1 MEKLRVFRFVL
12 TLFVLVILAGMA
24 LSQTSQAP
32 AKFRHARAFEEAGD
46 FERAAVL
53 YEELLAEDSL
63 NLVYFQGLQRVLL
76 LLKRYDEAIRLV
88 QRRLSVTPED
98 LNLQA
103 SLGSL
108 FYKSGREP
116 EADAAWEE
124 ALRRGPTNPQR
135 YRIIANVMME
145 NRLLEKA
152 AETYRRG
159 RIGCNDTNLF
169 TIELAQLLAVSM
181 DYDGASEEY
190 VRWLRLNPAQLRF
203 VQGRMGSF
211 TWKED
216 GRAAATA
223 AVRSALREREDAR
236 LYELLGWLYLEGKA
250 FDEAFDVYRHIDRMS
265 QSQGMALFSFA
276 GMAHQEG
283 AYAVA
288 ASAYEEAIAVP
299 LPPATMP
306 SAKYWYA
313 NAMMELG
320 KKEDT
325 LQTAVS
331 ANVAPATEAQ
341 LRYRGAIAYYRQVI
355 QEYPA
360 NEFAIRSRY
369 QIGSIQLEAFLDLD
383 GALASFE
390 QVVKDGGGMPEL
402 AFDAAIKI
410 GEIHISRGDTAGAAE
425 RFRLVAN
432 APNALPD
439 QIDKA
444 TFRLAELEYFNGR
457 FSEALEHLNGI
468 SMNLAADYANDALAM
483 QTFLQQTM
491 DQSPDLLVELARAD
505 FLMRQRNYGEASLL
519 LRDAAE
525 KGRGLPVGHHAL
537 MKTAALEEALEKYD
551 EAIDTYELLLGDPGG
566 SVAVLDRAQFHI
578 GEVYEFG
585 LRDSARAVK
594 AYEKLLAKYPDSVFG
609 SVARKR
615 IRHLRGDVL

>member
-1 MEKLRVFRFVL
+1 MEKLRVSRFVL
-12 TLFVLVILAGMA
+12 TLFLLVILAGMA

-32 AKFRHARAFEEAGD
+32 AKFRYARAFEEAGD

-76 LLKRYDEAIRLV
+76 LLKRYDEAIGLV

-108 FYKSGREP
+108 LYKSGREP

-124 ALRRGPTNPQR
+124 ALRRGPTDPQR

-216 GRAAATA
+216 GRVAATA

-288 ASAYEEAIAVP
+288 ARAYEEAIAVP

-355 QEYPA
+355 QEYPG

-410 GEIHISRGDTAGAAE
+410 GEVHISRGDTTGAAE

-457 FSEALEHLNGI
+457 FSEALEHLNAI

-537 MKTAALEEALEKYD
+537 IKTAALEEALEKYD
-551 EAIDTYELLLGDPGG
+551 EAIDTYELLLEDPGE
-566 SVAVLDRAQFHI
+566 SAAVLDRAQFHI

>member
-1 MEKLRVFRFVL
+1 MEKFRIHPFILATVL
-12 TLFVLVILAGMA
+12 LVISAVEA
-24 LSQTSQAP
+24 PSQTP
-32 AKFRHARAFEEAGD
+32 HTPTRFRHARAFEEAGD
-46 FERAAVL
+46 FERAAIL
-53 YEELLAEDSL
+53 YQELLAEDSL
-63 NLVYFQGLQRVLL
+63 NLAYFQGLQRVFLF
-76 LLKRYDEAIRLV
+76 LKRYDEAIVLI
-88 QRRLSVTPED
+88 QRRLSVTPGD
-98 LNLQA
+98 LNLHA

-108 FYKSGREP
+108 YYKSGRES
-116 EADAAWEE
+116 EADAAWEQ
-124 ALRRGPTNPQR
+124 ALSGNPTDPQR

-159 RIGCNDTNLF
+159 RIGCNDTKLF

-181 DYDGASEEY
+181 DYRGASEEY
-190 VRWLRLNPAQLRF
+190 VRWLLLNPAQLRF

-216 GRAAATA
+216 GREAAIA
-223 AVRSALREREDAR
+223 AVRSALRETEDAR

-250 FDEAFDVYRHIDRMS
+250 FDEAFEVFRHIDRVS

-276 GMAHQEG
+276 GTAYQEG
-283 AYAVA
+283 AYSVA
-288 ASAYEEAIAVP
+288 ASAYREAIAAP

-306 SAKYWYA
+306 SAKYGYA
-313 NAMMELG
+313 NAIKELG

-331 ANVAPATEAQ
+331 ANVAPASEAQ

-355 QEYPA
+355 EEYPGS
-360 NEFAIRSRY
+360 EFAMRSRY
-369 QIGSIQLEAFLDLD
+369 QIGTIQLEAFFDLD

-390 QVVKDGGGMPEL
+390 QVVTDGGGMPVL

-410 GEIHISRGDTAGAAE
+410 GEIHISRGDTTGAAE
-425 RFRLVAN
+425 RFQLVAN

-444 TFRLAELEYFNGR
+444 TFRLAELEYFSGR

-468 SMNLAADYANDALAM
+468 SMNLAADYTNDALEM
-483 QTFLQQTM
+483 QAFLRQTM
-491 DQSPDLLVELARAD
+491 EKSPDLLVQLARAD
-505 FLMRQRNYGEASLL
+505 LLTRQHNYGEAAIL
-519 LRDAAE
+519 LRDVAE
-525 KGRGLPVGHHAL
+525 KGRGLSIGDRAL
-537 MKTAALEEALEKYD
+537 MKTATLEEALGRYN
-551 EAIDTYELLLGDPGG
+551 EAIDTYERLLDDSRG
-566 SVAVLDRAQFHI
+566 SAAALDRAQFHI

-585 LRDSARAVK
+585 LRDSARAIE
-594 AYEKLLAKYPDSVFG
+594 AYEKLLAEYPDSVFG

-615 IRHLRGDVL
+615 IRHLRGDVF